1 MGAAG
6 DNAGV
11 TKMVNIPQVWLFA
24 ALTVSKTPSDGD
36 DWPKLSKPQHDTE
49 PAIETAQLC

>member
-36 DWPKLSKPQHDTE
+36 DWPKLSKPQHDTV